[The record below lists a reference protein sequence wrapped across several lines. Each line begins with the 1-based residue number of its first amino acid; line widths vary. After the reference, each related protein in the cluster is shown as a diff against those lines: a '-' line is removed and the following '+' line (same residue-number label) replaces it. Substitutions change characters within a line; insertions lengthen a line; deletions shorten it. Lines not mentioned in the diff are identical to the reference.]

1 MAGKKD
7 LRQTNLNRKPI
18 EMNIVQ
24 LLLKCLAPMAKKFE
38 LQTKDPIR
46 AQKKILFEYL
56 LRNKN
61 TEYGKSHKFGTIKS
75 IEDFQA
81 KVPICNYENLR
92 LSVESM
98 TRGKKNILTADK
110 PVFFGRTSGTTGKPK
125 LIPVTKYSR
134 NKKAELMALWTYY
147 ISRDHPGATN
157 GKVFAII
164 DPEVKT
170 VTESGVPCG
179 PENGHAYVNLPY
191 IIKRSCAIPYEIFDI
206 ESYNARYYTILRIA
220 IEHDITTLATLNP
233 SAIII
238 LCQKIKRWK
247 DRIIEDIEKGT
258 LDQGFDIPAHIRAI
272 AEKRIKPNPLR
283 ARELRR
289 ILDEKGEL
297 LPKYFWPNLK
307 LIECWKGGTVKLYL
321 EGLTRYFGDM
331 PIRDF
336 GCLSTETRSSIPIT
350 DDGAGGILA
359 INTNFYEFVPK
370 EDMHKANRSTVLCD
384 RLEKGREYLL
394 IVTTP
399 GGLYR
404 YDTDDVIRVDGFFN
418 KTPVIEFIQKGLN
431 AISLSGEKLY
441 ESHVNEAINAANNEL
456 KLVIKFFSASVQME
470 KPPRYIFLTEFT
482 DDPSQDKKK
491 ALLKSVEDELC
502 RRNLEYEDTRQR
514 QELGSPILKVV
525 SKGEFEKYRS
535 KRVAEGAHE
544 TQFKVPELMRDPD
557 FQKNFAI
564 EEEIFLD

>member
-1 MAGKKD
+1 
-7 LRQTNLNRKPI
+7 
-18 EMNIVQ
+18 MNIVQ
-24 LLLKCLAPMAKKFE
+24 LLLKCLAPAARKFE
-38 LQTKDPIR
+38 LQTEDPIR
-46 AQKKILFEYL
+46 SQKKILFEYL

-61 TEYGKSHKFGTIKS
+61 TEFGKKHKFSAIRS
-75 IEDFQA
+75 IEDFEA
-81 KVPICNYENLR
+81 RVPISNYENLR
-92 LSVESM
+92 LSVERM
-98 TRGKKNILTADK
+98 ARGEKNVLTADN

-147 ISRDHPGATN
+147 ISRDHPGATS
-157 GKVFAII
+157 GKILTII
-164 DPEVKT
+164 DPEVKM

-191 IIKRSCAIPYEIFDI
+191 IIKRSCAIPYEIFEI
-206 ESYNARYYTILRIA
+206 ENYNARYYTILRMA

-233 SAIII
+233 SAIVI

-247 DRIIEDIEKGT
+247 DRMIEDVKKGT
-258 LDQGFDIPAHIRAI
+258 LDESFDIPAHIRAI
-272 AEKRIKPNPLR
+272 AGKRMRPNPLR
-283 ARELRR
+283 ARELSR

-297 LPKYFWPNLK
+297 LPKDFWPNLE

-321 EGLTRYFGDM
+321 EGLSRYFGQI

-359 INTNFYEFVPK
+359 INTNFYEFIPK
-370 EDMHKANRSTVLCD
+370 EDMHKTKRRVVLCD
-384 RLEKGREYLL
+384 RLEKDKEYLL
-394 IVTTP
+394 VVTTP

-404 YDTDDVIRVDGFFN
+404 YDTDDIIRVDGFFN
-418 KTPVIEFIQKGLN
+418 KTPVIEFMQKGFN

-441 ESHVNEAINAANNEL
+441 ESHVNEAINAANKKL
-456 KLVIKFFSASVQME
+456 KLDIKFFSASVQME

-482 DDPSQDKKK
+482 DDPSQDKKR
-491 ALLKSVEDELC
+491 ALLRSVEDELC
-502 RRNLEYEDTRQR
+502 RCNLEYEDTRQR

-525 SKGEFEKYRS
+525 GKGGFEKYRS

-557 FQKNFAI
+557 FQKNFNI

>member
-1 MAGKKD
+1 
-7 LRQTNLNRKPI
+7 
-18 EMNIVQ
+18 MNIVHI
-24 LLLKCLAPMAKKFE
+24 LLKCLAPMARRFE
-38 LQTKDPIR
+38 FQTRDPIR
-46 AQKKILFEYL
+46 AQKKVLFEYL
-56 LRNKN
+56 SRNKN
-61 TEYGKSHKFGTIKS
+61 TEFGKRHRFSSIRS
-75 IEDFQA
+75 IEDFQER
-81 KVPICNYENLR
+81 VPITGYENLR
-92 LSVESM
+92 LFVDRMAGGE
-98 TRGKKNILTADK
+98 KNVLTADS

-125 LIPVTKYSR
+125 LIPVTRYSR
-134 NKKAELMALWTYY
+134 NKKAALMALWTYY
-147 ISRDHPGATN
+147 ISRDHPGATS
-157 GKVFAII
+157 GKIFAII

-170 VTESGVPCG
+170 VTGSGLPCG

-191 IIKRSCAIPYEIFDI
+191 IIKRDCAVPYEIFEI
-206 ESYNARYYTILRIA
+206 QGYSARYYTILRIA

-258 LDQGFDIPAHIRAI
+258 LDRSFDIPDRIRAV
-272 AEKRIKPNPLR
+272 AEKRLRPNPAR

-297 LPKYFWPNLK
+297 LPKYFWPNLR

-321 EGLTRYFGDM
+321 PGLRRYFGEM

-359 INTNFYEFVPK
+359 ISTNFYEFIPK
-370 EDMHKANRSTVLCD
+370 EDIHKTRRRVTLCD

-418 KTPVIEFIQKGLN
+418 KTPVIEFMQKGLN

-441 ESHVNEAINAANNEL
+441 ESHINEAINAANDKL
-456 KLVIKFFSASVQME
+456 KLAIKFFSASVQME
-470 KPPRYIFLTEFT
+470 KPPRYIFLVEFT
-482 DDPSQDKKK
+482 DNPPHNRKK
-491 ALLKSVEDELC
+491 ALMRSVEDELC
-502 RRNLEYEDTRQR
+502 RCNLEYEDTRQR
-514 QELGSPILKVV
+514 QELNSPILKVV
-525 SKGEFEKYRS
+525 RKGEFEKYRS
-535 KRVAEGAHE
+535 KRVAGGAHE
-544 TQFKVPELMRDPD
+544 AQFKVPELIRDPD
-557 FQKNFAI
+557 FQKNFSI

>member
-1 MAGKKD
+1 
-7 LRQTNLNRKPI
+7 
-18 EMNIVQ
+18 MNAIN
-24 LLLKCLAPMAKKFE
+24 LLLKCLAPKARRFE
-38 LQTKDPIR
+38 LETKDPIP
-46 AQKKILFEYL
+46 AQKNTLFEYL
-56 LRNKN
+56 RRNRN
-61 TEYGKSHKFGTIKS
+61 TEFGKKYKFSSIRS
-75 IEDFQA
+75 IEDFQSRI
-81 KVPICNYENLR
+81 PISGYESLR
-92 LSVESM
+92 LLVDRM
-98 TRGKKNILTADK
+98 ARGEKNVLTADR

-125 LIPVTKYSR
+125 LIPVTRYSR

-147 ISRDHPGATN
+147 ISRDHPEATS

-164 DPEVKT
+164 DPEVKA

-191 IIKRSCAIPYEIFDI
+191 IIKRNCVIPYEIFDI
-206 ESYNARYYTILRIA
+206 QGYNARYYTILRMA
-220 IEHDITTLATLNP
+220 IEHDVSTLATLNP
-233 SAIII
+233 SAIVI

-258 LDQGFDIPAHIRAI
+258 LDQGFDIPANIRAI
-272 AEKRIKPNPLR
+272 AEKKMKPNPLR
-283 ARELRR
+283 ALELRR
-289 ILDEKGEL
+289 ILSEKGEL
-297 LPKYFWPNLK
+297 LPKDFWPNLK
-307 LIECWKGGTVKLYL
+307 IIECWKGGTVKLYL
-321 EGLTRYFGDM
+321 DGLDKYFGQI

-370 EDMHKANRSTVLCD
+370 EDMHKADRRAVLCD

-404 YDTDDVIRVDGFFN
+404 YDTDDIIRVDGFFN
-418 KTPVIEFIQKGLN
+418 KTPVIEFVQKGLN

-441 ESHVNEAINAANNEL
+441 ESHVNEAINAANNKL

-482 DDPSQDKKK
+482 DDPPKDKKK
-491 ALLKSVEDELC
+491 DLLVSVENELC
-502 RRNLEYEDTRQR
+502 RCNLEYEDTRQR
-514 QELGSPILKVV
+514 QELASPILKVV
-525 SKGEFEKYRS
+525 KKGGFEKYRS
-535 KRVAEGAHE
+535 KRVLEGAHE
-544 TQFKVPELMRDPD
+544 TQFKIPELIRDPD
-557 FQKNFAI
+557 FQKNFII
-564 EEEIFLD
+564 EEEIFID

>member
-1 MAGKKD
+1 
-7 LRQTNLNRKPI
+7 
-18 EMNIVQ
+18 MNVIN
-24 LLLKCLAPMAKKFE
+24 LLLKCLAPKARRFE
-38 LQTKDPIR
+38 RETKDPIC
-46 AQKKILFEYL
+46 AQKKILLEYIS
-56 LRNKN
+56 RNKN
-61 TEYGKSHKFGTIKS
+61 TEFGKRHKFSSIRS
-75 IEDFQA
+75 IEDFQSR
-81 KVPICNYENLR
+81 VPIGGYENLR
-92 LSVESM
+92 LLVERM
-98 TRGKKNILTADK
+98 ARGEKNILTADR

-125 LIPVTKYSR
+125 LIPVTRYSR

-147 ISRDHPGATN
+147 ISRDHPGATS

-191 IIKRSCAIPYEIFDI
+191 IIKRNCAIPYEIFEI
-206 ESYNARYYTILRIA
+206 EGYNARYYTILRIA
-220 IEHDITTLATLNP
+220 IEHDISTLATLNP

-238 LCQKIKRWK
+238 LCQKIERWK

-258 LDQGFDIPAHIRAI
+258 LDQGFEIPANIRAI
-272 AEKRIKPNPLR
+272 AEKRMRPNPLR
-283 ARELRR
+283 ALELRR
-289 ILDEKGEL
+289 LLKENGEL
-297 LPKYFWPNLK
+297 LPKHFWPNLK

-321 EGLTRYFGDM
+321 DGLDKYFGRI

-350 DDGAGGILA
+350 DAGAGGILA
-359 INTNFYEFVPK
+359 ISTNFYEFVPK
-370 EDMHKANRSTVLCD
+370 EDMHKADRRAVLCD
-384 RLEKGREYLL
+384 RLEKDKEYLL

-441 ESHVNEAINAANNEL
+441 ESHISEAINAANNKL
-456 KLVIKFFSASVQME
+456 KLAIKFFSASVQME

-482 DDPSQDKKK
+482 DDPAKDKKK
-491 ALLKSVEDELC
+491 ELLRSVENELC

-514 QELGSPILKVV
+514 QELASPILKVV
-525 SKGEFEKYRS
+525 KKGGFEKYRS
-535 KRVAEGAHE
+535 KRVLEGAHE
-544 TQFKVPELMRDPD
+544 TQFKIPELIRDPD
-557 FQKNFAI
+557 FQKNFII
-564 EEEIFLD
+564 EEEIFID

>member
-1 MAGKKD
+1 
-7 LRQTNLNRKPI
+7 
-18 EMNIVQ
+18 MNVIHLV
-24 LLLKCLAPMAKKFE
+24 LKCLAPMAVRFE
-38 LQTKDPIR
+38 LQTKDPIH

-61 TEYGKSHKFGTIKS
+61 TEFGKKHKFSSIGS

-81 KVPICNYENLR
+81 RVPINSYENVR
-92 LSVESM
+92 VFVDRM
-98 TRGKKNILTADK
+98 ARGEKNVLTADR

-147 ISRDHPGATN
+147 ISRDHPEATS
-157 GKVFAII
+157 GKILVMI
-164 DPEVKT
+164 DPEVKM
-170 VTESGVPCG
+170 VTESGLPCG

-191 IIKRSCAIPYEIFDI
+191 IIKRSCAIPYEIFEI
-206 ESYNARYYTILRIA
+206 QGYNARYYTMLRIA
-220 IEHDITTLATLNP
+220 LEHDITTLATLNP

-238 LCQKIKRWK
+238 LCQKIRRWK

-258 LDQGFDIPAHIRAI
+258 LDQNFDIPDRIRAI
-272 AEKRIKPNPLR
+272 IEKRLRPNLLR

-307 LIECWKGGTVKLYL
+307 LIECWKGGTARLYL
-321 EGLTRYFGDM
+321 GGLDRYFGRM

-350 DDGAGGILA
+350 DEGAGGILA
-359 INTNFYEFVPK
+359 ISTNFYEFIPK
-370 EDMHKANRSTVLCD
+370 EDMYKVQRRAVLCD
-384 RLEKGREYLL
+384 RLEKDKEYLL
-394 IVTTP
+394 VVTTS

-404 YDTDDVIRVDGFFN
+404 YDTDDIIRVDGFFN
-418 KTPVIEFIQKGLN
+418 KTPVIEFMQKGLN

-441 ESHVNEAINAANNEL
+441 ESHVNEAVNAANNKL
-456 KLVIKFFSASVQME
+456 KLAIKFFSASAQME
-470 KPPRYIFLTEFT
+470 NPPRYIFLVEFT
-482 DDPSQDKKK
+482 DDPPRDKKK
-491 ALLKSVEDELC
+491 ALLRSVEDELHRC
-502 RRNLEYEDTRQR
+502 NLEYEDTRQR
-514 QELGSPILKVV
+514 QELNSPILKVV
-525 SKGEFEKYRS
+525 RKGEFEKYRS

-544 TQFKVPELMRDPD
+544 TQFKVPELTRDPD
-557 FQKNFAI
+557 FQKNFSI

>member
-1 MAGKKD
+1 
-7 LRQTNLNRKPI
+7 
-18 EMNIVQ
+18 MNIVQ
-24 LLLKCLAPMAKKFE
+24 ILLKCMAPMARRFE
-38 LQTKDPIR
+38 LQTKDPIS

-61 TEYGKSHKFGTIKS
+61 TEFGKRYKFSSIRS

-81 KVPICNYENLR
+81 RVPVSNYENLR
-92 LSVESM
+92 LFVERM
-98 TRGKKNILTADK
+98 AGGEKNVLTADS

-147 ISRDHPGATN
+147 ISRDHPGATS
-157 GKVFAII
+157 GKVLAII
-164 DPEVKT
+164 DPEVKM
-170 VTESGVPCG
+170 VTESGLPCG

-191 IIKRSCAIPYEIFDI
+191 IIKRSCSIPYEIFDI
-206 ESYNARYYTILRIA
+206 EDYGARYYAILRIA
-220 IEHDITTLATLNP
+220 IEHDVTTLATLNP

-238 LCQKIKRWK
+238 LCQKIKTWEG
-247 DRIIEDIEKGT
+247 RIIDDIEKGT
-258 LDQGFDIPAHIRAI
+258 LDRSLNIPVQIRAI
-272 AEKRIKPNPLR
+272 AEKRMRPNPLR

-297 LPKYFWPNLK
+297 LPKLFWPNLK

-321 EGLTRYFGDM
+321 KGLDRYFGDM

-359 INTNFYEFVPK
+359 ISTNFYEFIPK
-370 EDMHKANRSTVLCD
+370 EDMNKAERRVVLCD
-384 RLEKGREYLL
+384 RLEKGKEYLL
-394 IVTTP
+394 VVTTP

-418 KTPVIEFIQKGLN
+418 KTPVIEFVQKGLN

-441 ESHVNEAINAANNEL
+441 ESHVNEAVNAANDEL

-482 DDPSQDKKK
+482 DDPSKEKKK
-491 ALLKSVEDELC
+491 ALLRSVEDELC
-502 RRNLEYEDTRQR
+502 RCNLEYEDTRQR
-514 QELGSPILKVV
+514 QELGSPILKIVR
-525 SKGEFEKYRS
+525 KGEFEKYRS

-544 TQFKVPELMRDPD
+544 TQFKIPELMSDPD
-557 FQKNFAI
+557 FQKNFSI

>member
-1 MAGKKD
+1 MA
-7 LRQTNLNRKPI
+7 RS
-18 EMNIVQ
+18 
-24 LLLKCLAPMAKKFE
+24 FE
-38 LQTKDPIR
+38 LRTRDPIR
-46 AQKKILFEYL
+46 AQEKILFEYL
-56 LRNKN
+56 SRNKN
-61 TEYGKSHKFGTIKS
+61 TEFGKKYNFSSIRS
-75 IEDFQA
+75 IEDFQ
-81 KVPICNYENLR
+81 KSVPMSNYEDLR
-92 LSVESM
+92 LLVERM
-98 TRGKKNILTADK
+98 AAGEKNVLTADC

-125 LIPVTKYSR
+125 LIPVTRYSR

-147 ISRDHPGATN
+147 ISRDHPGVTS

-164 DPEVKT
+164 DPEVRM
-170 VTESGVPCG
+170 VTASGVPCG

-191 IIKRSCAIPYEIFDI
+191 IIKRDCVIPYEIFEI
-206 ESYNARYYTILRIA
+206 ESYNARYYAILRIA
-220 IEHDITTLATLNP
+220 IEHNVTTLATLNP

-247 DRIIEDIEKGT
+247 ERIIADIENGT
-258 LDQGFDIPAHIRAI
+258 LDLSFNIPPDIRAV
-272 AEKRIKPNPLR
+272 AEKKLRPNPKR

-307 LIECWKGGTVKLYL
+307 LIECWKGGAVKLYL
-321 EGLTRYFGDM
+321 EGLERYFGRM
-331 PIRDF
+331 PVRDF

-359 INTNFYEFVPK
+359 IDTNFYEFIPK
-370 EDMHKANRSTVLCD
+370 EDMHDLHRRTVLCD

-418 KTPVIEFIQKGLN
+418 KTPVIEFVQKGLN

-441 ESHVNEAINAANNEL
+441 ESHVSEAINAANGALNL
-456 KLVIKFFSASVQME
+456 PIKFFSASVQME
-470 KPPRYIFLTEFT
+470 KPPRYIFLVEFT
-482 DDPSQDKKK
+482 GDLSRDRKK
-491 ALLKSVEDELC
+491 ALLRSVEDELC

-514 QELGSPILKVV
+514 QELNSPILKIVRT
-525 SKGEFEKYRS
+525 GEFEKYRS
-535 KRVAEGAHE
+535 RRITEGAHE
-544 TQFKVPELMRDPD
+544 TQFKVPELMRDPE
-557 FQKNFAI
+557 FQNNFDI
-564 EEEIFLD
+564 EEEVFLD

>member
-1 MAGKKD
+1 
-7 LRQTNLNRKPI
+7 
-18 EMNIVQ
+18 MNIVHI
-24 LLLKCLAPMAKKFE
+24 LLKCLAQTARRFE
-38 LQTKDPIR
+38 LQTKDPIC

-56 LRNKN
+56 VRNKN
-61 TEYGKSHKFGTIKS
+61 TEFGKRYKFSSIRS

-81 KVPICNYENLR
+81 RVPICSYENLY
-92 LSVESM
+92 LYVERMAS
-98 TRGKKNILTADK
+98 GEKNVLTADR

-147 ISRDHPGATN
+147 ISRDHPGTTR
-157 GKVFAII
+157 GKIFAII
-164 DPEVKT
+164 DPEFKT
-170 VTESGVPCG
+170 VTKSGLPCG

-191 IIKRSCAIPYEIFDI
+191 IIKRNCVIPYEIFEI
-206 ESYNARYYTILRIA
+206 QSYNSRYYTILRMA
-220 IEHDITTLATLNP
+220 IEHNITTLATLNP

-247 DRIIEDIEKGT
+247 DRIIEDIEKGS
-258 LDQGFDIPAHIRAI
+258 LDRDFDIPDRIRAI
-272 AEKRIKPNPLR
+272 AEKKLRPNPVR

-297 LPKYFWPNLK
+297 LPKYFWPNME
-307 LIECWKGGTVKLYL
+307 LIECWKGGTVRLYL
-321 EGLTRYFGDM
+321 EGLDRYFGRV

-350 DDGAGGILA
+350 DEGAGGILA
-359 INTNFYEFVPK
+359 INTNFYEFIPK
-370 EDMHKANRSTVLCD
+370 EDMHNAKRRAVLCD
-384 RLEKGREYLL
+384 RLEKDKEYLL

-418 KTPVIEFIQKGLN
+418 KTPVIEFMQKGLN
-431 AISLSGEKLY
+431 AISLSGEKVY
-441 ESHVNEAINAANNEL
+441 ESHINEAVNAANNEL

-470 KPPRYIFLTEFT
+470 KPPRYIFLAEFT
-482 DDPSQDKKK
+482 DEPSREEKK
-491 ALLKSVEDELC
+491 ALLRSVEEELC
-502 RRNLEYEDTRQR
+502 RVNLEYEDTRQR
-514 QELGSPILKVV
+514 QELDSPILKVV
-525 SKGEFEKYRS
+525 RKGEFEKYRA

-544 TQFKVPELMRDPD
+544 TQFKVPELVRDPD
-557 FQKNFAI
+557 FQKNFSI
-564 EEEIFLD
+564 EEEILLD